1 MRTRSSTPWRRGAM
15 RMRGKKKRLRLSL
28 VKNSTAVNTSIQRK
42 LRQLQKTIPGCSNEM
57 DLETLF
63 PRIANYILSLQVK
76 VNILKNISTLY
87 GV

>member
-1 MRTRSSTPWRRGAM
+1 MRTRSSTLWRRRAM

-28 VKNSTAVNTSIQRK
+28 VKNSTAANTSIQRK
-42 LRQLQKTIPGCSNEM
+42 LRQLQNIIPGCNEM

-63 PRIANYILSLQVK
+63 PRIANYILSLQVR
-76 VNILKNISTLY
+76 VNILKDISTLY